1 MEKIISNI
9 KKHKNTKK
17 NINDEIITTIELELN
32 YKIEC
37 EKTKQLQLIK
47 DIRKIE
53 KNIKEKELY
62 NKRKNNINLKKKIN
76 LNNSNSDYSDTDST
90 DSDSTNSE
98 NSINLCDKDNDS
110 ISLCSYNSYY
120 SYNEI
125 EIIS

>member
-1 MEKIISNI
+1 MEKIIKNI
-9 KKHKNTKK
+9 KKNKIKNHKDDLLTS
-17 NINDEIITTIELELN
+17 IELELN

-62 NKRKNNINLKKKIN
+62 TKRKNNINFSK
-76 LNNSNSDYSDTDST
+76 ST
-90 DSDSTNSE
+90 EFESDSESDSE
-98 NSINLCDKDNDS
+98 SDFESDSELELESEYDKNKDNDS
-110 ISLCSYNSYY
+110 ISLCSYNSSY